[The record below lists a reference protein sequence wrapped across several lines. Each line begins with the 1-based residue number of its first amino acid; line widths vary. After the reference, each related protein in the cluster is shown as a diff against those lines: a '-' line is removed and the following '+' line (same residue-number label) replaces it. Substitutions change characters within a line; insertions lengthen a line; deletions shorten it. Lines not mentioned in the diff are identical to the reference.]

1 MLVRILMNTERNWFY
16 HVHVVYYPIQ
26 IQLKHKSMDSYFLL
40 LFIYKTKARNKDPDF
55 FE

>member
-16 HVHVVYYPIQ
+16 HVRVVYYPIQ
-26 IQLKHKSMDSYFLL
+26 IQLKHESMDSYF
-40 LFIYKTKARNKDPDF
+40 FIYKTKGRNKDPDC